1 MTVVD
6 RLLMNSLG
14 VGMAGRYTMSASI
27 YELGFESLVRG
38 NKKIILYGAGKIG
51 RIVWNYLKQKGMGG
65 KVIGFAT
72 SENNT
77 HPTEIE
83 GVKIKGIREYT
94 SNDAI
99 LVLITARWDYQDVM
113 IDNAKKAGFQKIEV
127 IDFRLEQILMRRS
140 L

>member
-1 MTVVD
+1 
-6 RLLMNSLG
+6 
-14 VGMAGRYTMSASI
+14 
-27 YELGFESLVRG
+27 
-38 NKKIILYGAGKIG
+38 
-51 RIVWNYLKQKGMGG
+51 MGG